1 MASFSRRRGPRHDYS
16 WPGYVDAL
24 SSLLMVVI
32 FVLSVFVVAQFYLSE
47 ALGSRD
53 QALAQLNK
61 KMAELASILQL
72 EQTTN
77 ADLRKTIAQLTDQ
90 LGAATSARD
99 RLSADLDK
107 MTAQRD
113 QLAVDLDKANAQR
126 SQLAAALDKANAQN
140 AQISAALDKAGAQNT
155 RLAADLDKSNAQR
168 TQLSADLDK
177 ANAQRTQ
184 LAADLDKAKGER
196 DQVSADLG
204 KANDDLKT
212 AAANLRKV
220 TGERDQMSTDLDRA
234 NADLKK
240 SNEARDQLSG
250 QVATLQADKGK
261 TQEELTEQQKL
272 SAEAKRTIEQ
282 LSANIAA
289 LKAEL
294 ARLNAALDASD
305 LKAKDQQAQIVD
317 LSQRLNRALV
327 NKVEELARYR
337 SEFFGKLS
345 EVLGKRKDIIVVG
358 DRFVFQSEVLF
369 SSGSADLGP
378 EGIIK
383 LADVADALKEIADKI
398 PPDIDWVLQVD
409 GHTDTKPIHT
419 VQFPSNW
426 ELSAARAIAVVE
438 FLHSRGIPYNRLA
451 ARGFAEFQPLTDGT
465 DQASMAK
472 NRRIELKITTR

>member
-1 MASFSRRRGPRHDYS
+1 MPGMSRRRSPRHDYS

-32 FVLSVFVVAQFYLSE
+32 FVLAVFVVAQFYLSE
-47 ALGSRD
+47 ALGSKD
-53 QALAQLNK
+53 QALDQLNK

-72 EQTTN
+72 EQANN
-77 ADLRKTIAQLTDQ
+77 ADLRNTIAQLGTQ
-90 LGAATSARD
+90 LDAANKARD
-99 RLSADLDK
+99 RLSADLDT
-107 MTAQRD
+107 MTAQR
-113 QLAVDLDKANAQR
+113 N
-126 SQLAAALDKANAQN
+126 
-140 AQISAALDKAGAQNT
+140 
-155 RLAADLDKSNAQR
+155 
-168 TQLSADLDK
+168 
-177 ANAQRTQ
+177 Q
-184 LAADLDKAKGER
+184 LAADLDKANARGNQLAADLDKANARGSQLALDLDKSKSQR
-196 DQVSADLG
+196 DQLTADLG
-204 KANDDLKT
+204 KANADLQSANADLKK
-212 AAANLRKV
+212 L
-220 TGERDQMSTDLDRA
+220 TGERDQVA
-234 NADLKK
+234 ADLKK
-240 SNEARDQLSG
+240 SNEERDKLSG
-250 QVATLQADKGK
+250 QVASLQSDKGK
-261 TQEELTEQQKL
+261 ALDELTEQQKL

-317 LSQRLNRALV
+317 LSQKLNRALV

-337 SEFFGKLS
+337 SEFFGKLR
-345 EVLGKRKDIIVVG
+345 EVIGKRKDIVVVG

-438 FLHSRGIPYNRLA
+438 YLHSRGIPYNRLA